1 MKQEISIFRSD
12 TVSPK
17 SNTPCRPGM
26 VIVLF
31 LRSGIRYSFVIL
43 VASPIDWEVVPL
55 NENPMLHQSFRPASG
70 SQQSIE
76 LLRNLPDIVVASD
89 THFLDI
95 DERLVA

>member
-1 MKQEISIFRSD
+1 
-12 TVSPK
+12 
-17 SNTPCRPGM
+17 M

-89 THFLDI
+89 THFLNI